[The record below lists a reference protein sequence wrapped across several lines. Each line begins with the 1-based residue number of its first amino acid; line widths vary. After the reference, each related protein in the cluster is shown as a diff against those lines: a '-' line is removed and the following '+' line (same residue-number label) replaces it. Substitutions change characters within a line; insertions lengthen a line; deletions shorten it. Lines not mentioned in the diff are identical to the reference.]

1 MLSETRPR
9 LKLALFGSLLAVTTL
24 SCNRPEQPQN
34 EVARLGEDL
43 VAHGSAPRMSD
54 SVAGD
59 AILAGGDVRFSG
71 ATGGDL
77 LGAGGNQTIDGRIHG
92 SLRAAGSNVYVTAAI
107 DRNATIAG
115 RNVELDS
122 TAVVGRNAY
131 LAGGTIR
138 VRGTVRDGLLASGGT
153 VNVNGLIGGD
163 VQINA
168 GELRIGPHTQIA
180 GNLRYRVRAEK
191 VHIDPAARITGTVT
205 ALPVQRGSGF
215 FRVLWMLGFLLAG
228 AIVVAVVPGF
238 AADAAETLRQRPGRS
253 AIFGVAAFILV
264 PIAICIALITLI
276 GIPIAVVTAAVFVV
290 LVYLARIP
298 LAIWLGRVLLGASAR
313 TSSQGA
319 LVHFLVGGLVLV
331 VVGLVPFLGGLVTLI
346 ATILGFGT
354 ILLLLQALRE
364 RQPV

>member
-1 MLSETRPR
+1 MVSETHPR

-24 SCNRPEQPQN
+24 SCARRQQPQN
-34 EVARLGEDL
+34 EVNRYGEDL
-43 VAHGSAPRMSD
+43 VASGSAPRMSD
-54 SVAGD
+54 SVPGD

-71 ATGGDL
+71 AIGGDY
-77 LGAGGNQTIDGRIHG
+77 LGAGGSQTINGRIHG
-92 SLRAAGSNVYVTAAI
+92 SLRTGGGSVYVTAAI
-107 DRNATIAG
+107 DRNATVIG
-115 RNVELDS
+115 GNVELDS

-131 LAGGTIR
+131 LAGSTIR
-138 VRGTVRDGLLASGGT
+138 VSGTVRDGLIASGGT

-168 GELRIGPHTQIA
+168 GELRIGPHAQIA
-180 GNLRYRVRAEK
+180 GNLRYRVPGGK
-191 VHIDPAARITGTVT
+191 FHIDPAARITGTVT
-205 ALPVQRGSGF
+205 ALPAHRGNGF

-228 AIVVAVVPGF
+228 AVVVALVPRF

-253 AIFGVAAFILV
+253 AILGVAAMILV
-264 PIAICIALITLI
+264 PIAICIALVTII
-276 GIPIAVVTAAVFVV
+276 GIPFAVVAVAVFVV

-298 LAIWLGRVLLGASAR
+298 LAVWLGRVLLGASTR

-331 VVGLVPFLGGLVTLI
+331 VVGLIPFLGGLVTLI